1 MNRQMRRSIKGSKVD
16 TLEVTYNVVNIYAT
30 QVGIDFEV
38 ALDKLRDLNSKIK
51 GGDNNGDREPV

>member
-30 QVGIDFEV
+30 QIGIDFEV

>member
-38 ALDKLRDLNSKIK
+38 ALDRLRDLNSKIK

>member
-30 QVGIDFEV
+30 QIGIDFEV

-51 GGDNNGDREPV
+51 GGDNNEDREPV

>member
-30 QVGIDFEV
+30 QAGINFEV
-38 ALDKLRDLNSKIK
+38 ALDRLRDLNSKIK

>member
-30 QVGIDFEV
+30 QAGIDFEV
-38 ALDKLRDLNSKIK
+38 ALDRLRDLNSKIK

>member
-30 QVGIDFEV
+30 QAGISFEV
-38 ALDKLRDLNSKIK
+38 ALDRLRELNSKIK
-51 GGDNNGDREPV
+51 EGDNNGDREPV

>member
-38 ALDKLRDLNSKIK
+38 ALDRLRDLNSKIK
-51 GGDNNGDREPV
+51 GGDNNGYREPV

>member
-16 TLEVTYNVVNIYAT
+16 TLEITYNVVNIYAT

-38 ALDKLRDLNSKIK
+38 ALDRLRDLNSKIK

>member
-30 QVGIDFEV
+30 QVGISFEV
-38 ALDKLRDLNSKIK
+38 ALDRLRDLNSKIK

>member
-30 QVGIDFEV
+30 QAGISFEV
-38 ALDKLRDLNSKIK
+38 ALDRLRDLNSKIK

>member
-1 MNRQMRRSIKGSKVD
+1 MNRQMRRSIKGSKID

-30 QVGIDFEV
+30 QAGIDFEV

>member
-30 QVGIDFEV
+30 QAGIDFEV